1 MVIKNKNGSEYKLR
15 GPNPIMIQQ
24 DLWENFQLHNM
35 QFQEEHREN
44 TVSHVASVKKINLG
58 QSVTIQDNIQ
68 SLASKPVETPN
79 PTPQPTVF
87 KYEIPKI
94 EPTPS
99 PEIEKVY
106 RPKSISDKL
115 KSYNKDVLNCLPAK
129 SKTITDTL
137 YEEKTVKV
145 TYGDQFLFE
154 AIIIDESDFELL
166 FWSHL
171 ENIQKYSIVYPRNK
185 NKRWWKVESVSNAP
199 EGFFLKCR
207 PSDVQPSFEQD
218 SNP

>member
-35 QFQEEHREN
+35 QFHEECREN
-44 TVSHVASVKKINLG
+44 TTNIIKSIKKINLG
-58 QSVTIQDNIQ
+58 QSVTIQDKQEPIISQPIQ
-68 SLASKPVETPN
+68 TPS
-79 PTPQPTVF
+79 PTPQPTSF
-87 KYEIPKI
+87 KYEILKTEATP
-94 EPTPS
+94 EPET
-99 PEIEKVY
+99 EKVY

-115 KSYNKDVLNCLPAK
+115 KSYNKDILNCLPAK
-129 SKTITDTL
+129 SKTITDML

-145 TYGDQFLFE
+145 TYGNQFLFE
-154 AIIIDESDFELL
+154 AIIIEETDFELL

-199 EGFFLKCR
+199 EGYFLKCR
-207 PSDVQPSFEQD
+207 PSDIQPSFEQD
-218 SNP
+218 SNQ